1 MAFAHF
7 EVFFYF
13 LLLFFF
19 LEGGAAEK
27 VKKKSI
33 DIASR
38 LVKAKQHKHT
48 SSLLTPSS
56 LCWCCGGVRDRR
68 GEGGKGRGG
77 TTDGEQTHI
86 CSPGGRGV
94 DCATDRRS
102 DPAALFEQQVK
113 GRAVPQCIVCL
124 VVFGGVLVDADGEG
138 LND

>member
-1 MAFAHF
+1 MAFGS
-7 EVFFYF
+7 FFF
-13 LLLFFF
+13 FFF

-27 VKKKSI
+27 VKKNPI
-33 DIASR
+33 DIAAL
-38 LVKAKQHKHT
+38 LVKAKQHKRI
-48 SSLLTPSS
+48 SSSHPALPLLVLLGRAGPR
-56 LCWCCGGVRDRR
+56 GG
-68 GEGGKGRGG
+68 GEGRPG
-77 TTDGEQTHI
+77 GEQTHI
-86 CSPGGRGV
+86 CSPGGVGGVRGV